1 MASYTVTEKIPL
13 RGGLYMSYGTYTD
26 AAIAGTDVVTGL
38 GKVVCAFATPDS
50 AITTGCKESA
60 TAGTI
65 TVYPSEDGT
74 EDGFWMAIGR

>member
-1 MASYTVTEKIPL
+1 MASYTVTEKNPL

-26 AAIAGTDVVTGL
+26 VDVAGTNVVTGL
-38 GKVVCAFATPDS
+38 GKVVCAFVTPDS
-50 AITTGCKESA
+50 ASTTGCKESA